1 MDGGFRE
8 ALLRQD
14 GIEPGVLPDSE
25 WRKIERLRAR
35 ERRNV
40 RWWKLG
46 TLAAWLLTIA
56 VYVASALQGHL
67 GRHQG
72 AYPVSPRDAH
82 LGKHAVSAQPDQTA
96 WQKRSKWLVLRII
109 MPIEAA
115 IMSLWLYIRTR
126 SVGRRRLRAAL
137 LTCERELQALANTGK
152 RGRGPFR

>member
-14 GIEPGVLPDSE
+14 GIEPGGLPYAE
-25 WRKIERLRAR
+25 LEKIERLRAR

-46 TLAAWLLTIA
+46 TLAAWIVTIG
-56 VYVASALQGHL
+56 VYIASAVERPALPNGDVH
-67 GRHQG
+67 
-72 AYPVSPRDAH
+72 PTPP
-82 LGKHAVSAQPDQTA
+82 QPDQTA
-96 WQKRSKWLVLRII
+96 SRRYSKLFILRIV

-115 IMSLWLYIRTR
+115 IMSIWLYIRTR

-137 LTCERELQALANTGK
+137 LTCETELQTLANA
-152 RGRGPFR
+152 GRRDRRPFR